1 MKIRNLL
8 RTSVNNAVGNE
19 EVWPTKDLSVK
30 DRDREV
36 KGPVKG
42 FSFKR
47 TLEVMNRL
55 LVLRTSGKERW
66 Q

>member
-1 MKIRNLL
+1 MKIRSLL
-8 RTSVNNAVGNE
+8 RTSVNNAVSN
-19 EVWPTKDLSVK
+19 EVWPTKGLSDK
-30 DRDREV
+30 YGDSEV

-55 LVLRTSGKERW
+55 LV
-66 Q
+66 